1 MDDALGYSDIEGA
14 RGGAELFGHDCRI
27 PSSYG
32 ITEAADG
39 GLERGANSLIALLR
53 LRVGLDPLDLR
64 LDICHKALA
73 LFSSRFLEGRSGR
86 S

>member
-1 MDDALGYSDIEGA
+1 
-14 RGGAELFGHDCRI
+14 
-27 PSSYG
+27 
-32 ITEAADG
+32 
-39 GLERGANSLIALLR
+39 LR